1 MDSTPSAHG
10 VLMKSMGMW
19 GSVKY
24 SIHICSCNPNLRLPH
39 NDPVCNVHNI
49 VMNIYSFL
57 LFLLSITWLSTCWS
71 HDQYHLITLLLSLS
85 FWCST
90 LSMPITFR
98 SYLTIISDHISYRPM
113 LLSFI
118 LSAQPLIYLIIFHLI
133 FTASYLFD
141 YLCTFYILSYCSIFR
156 SLPIGHSTPLISWH
170 RSSLSFLL
178 NSKYFLHSYW

>member
-1 MDSTPSAHG
+1 MTQSAMFTI
-10 VLMKSMGMW
+10 LSW
-19 GSVKY
+19 TFTLFSY
-24 SIHICSCNPNLRLPH
+24 S
-39 NDPVCNVHNI
+39 
-49 VMNIYSFL
+49 SFL
-57 LFLLSITWLSTCWS
+57 LRDYPRVDHMINITSS
-71 HDQYHLITLLLSLS
+71 PFLLSLS

-170 RSSLSFLL
+170 CSSLSFLL
-178 NSKYFLHSYW
+178 NSKYFLRSYW